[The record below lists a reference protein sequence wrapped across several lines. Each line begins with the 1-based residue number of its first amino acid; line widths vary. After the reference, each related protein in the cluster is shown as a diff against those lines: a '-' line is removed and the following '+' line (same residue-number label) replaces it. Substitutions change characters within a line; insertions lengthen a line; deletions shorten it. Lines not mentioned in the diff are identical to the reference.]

1 MNLKDDNQSGE
12 VGRTLVEFMEVAITM
27 IVYLK
32 GFYPSAAFER
42 RRYMNVV
49 VQRARHPE
57 LRDYIHSAASGLLP
71 FIEKGLVERVAVVFF
86 SEDNVP
92 VERFIFKLTIKPSC
106 AALVEEGQLEFALRS
121 FLIKLSVSKSL
132 VKPLPLNCR
141 WEVTAYLR
149 SLPQVG
155 SSKEA
160 ELWIPTDTK
169 QWQNPPVLTPVKS
182 LNSEPLCLQL
192 YLEHPS
198 LSEPLNLVNPK
209 DVAPHDP

>member
-1 MNLKDDNQSGE
+1 MHMKDGNSQTGE
-12 VGRTLVEFMEVAITM
+12 VARTLVGFLEVAITM
-27 IVYLK
+27 IVFLK

-71 FIEKGLVERVAVVFF
+71 FIQKGLVERVAVIFF
-86 SEDNVP
+86 GNDNVP
-92 VERFIFKLTIKPSC
+92 VERFIFKLTINLSS
-106 AALVEEGQLEFALRS
+106 AASVEENQLEFALRS
-121 FLIKLSVSKSL
+121 FLIKLSVAKPL
-132 VKPLPLNCR
+132 VKPLPPNCR

-149 SLPQVG
+149 SLPEVG
-155 SSKEA
+155 SSKEG

-169 QWQNPPVLTPVKS
+169 QWMKPPVITPVKS
-182 LNSEPLCLQL
+182 LNSELLCLQL

-198 LSEPLNLVNPK
+198 LSETQPCQAL
-209 DVAPHDP
+209 

>member
-1 MNLKDDNQSGE
+1 VIILPAKDEERKKDFTFTAKLGFVFFNRIGGLGDCETLMSRKDDNQSGE
-12 VGRTLVEFMEVAITM
+12 VGRTLVDFMEVAITM

-92 VERFIFKLTIKPSC
+92 VERFIFKITIKPSC

-132 VKPLPLNCR
+132 VKPLPLSK
-141 WEVTAYLR
+141 YI
-149 SLPQVG
+149 
-155 SSKEA
+155 SSS
-160 ELWIPTDTK
+160 TH
-169 QWQNPPVLTPVKS
+169 
-182 LNSEPLCLQL
+182 PL
-192 YLEHPS
+192 YI
-198 LSEPLNLVNPK
+198 LSSYSNVSMF
-209 DVAPHDP
+209 